1 MRNIKNIRGGIDMPI
16 VPSMKDMGF
25 NLQPTIIYEKVGEVC
40 VERKRR
46 KKTHGTEAETVDAP
60 KGGSVGI

>member
-25 NLQPTIIYEKVGEVC
+25 DIQPTIIYEKVGEVC
-40 VERKRR
+40 VGRKRR
-46 KKTHGTEAETVDAP
+46 KKAHGAEADTLGKEKPDRNE
-60 KGGSVGI
+60 